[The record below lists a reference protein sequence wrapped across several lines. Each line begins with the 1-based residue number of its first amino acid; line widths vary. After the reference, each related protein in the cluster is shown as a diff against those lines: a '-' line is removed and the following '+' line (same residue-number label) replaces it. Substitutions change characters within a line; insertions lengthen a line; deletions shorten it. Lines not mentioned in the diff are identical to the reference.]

1 MLDQILIAGQRWW
14 IERLYRT
21 AERSGRIRP
30 RPKHLL
36 TGERG
41 EREALFYLRKEG
53 YTVVA
58 RRWTSPK
65 VRGDVDLIAWEN
77 DRLCFIEVKTRS
89 ERDVLYPAETAV
101 DRDKQKR
108 LKHLATAYLR
118 VFPEKERRNISV
130 RFDIV
135 SVYLEG
141 ARPVF
146 EHFRAAF

>member
-14 IERLYRT
+14 MERLYRT
-21 AERSGRIRP
+21 AERSGRIRA

-65 VRGDVDLIAWEN
+65 VRGDVDLIAWER

-89 ERDVLYPAETAV
+89 ERDVLNPAETAV

-108 LKHLATAYLR
+108 LKNLATAYLR
-118 VFPEKERRNISV
+118 VFPEKERRNIFI

-141 ARPVF
+141 AGPVF
-146 EHFRAAF
+146 EHFHAAF